1 MNKGIFITG
10 TDTGVGKTVIA
21 CGIARL
27 LKSWGVKVGVMKP
40 VAAGDQNDARRLIQA
55 AGIQEELALVNPQY
69 FKAAL
74 APSVGAQLE
83 RREVNSAAIYKAYW
97 HLSKKY
103 DVMVVEGVGGVKV
116 PLGEST
122 YVVDLIEALRL
133 PALVVCRSGLG
144 TLNHTLLTLDALSDK
159 KIPVIGVLFNGG
171 TGKSLAEKTNPEAL
185 QDHATIQVLGT
196 LRFEKKYERDMDFLA
211 RRLSTLPLLVRAL
224 KRL

>member
-10 TDTGVGKTVIA
+10 TDTGVGKTLVA
-21 CGIARL
+21 CGVARL

-40 VAAGDQNDARRLIQA
+40 IAAGDQEDARQLIRA
-55 AGIQEELALVNPQY
+55 ARITEDLSVINPQF

-74 APSVGAQLE
+74 APSMAAGLE
-83 RREVNSAAIYKAYW
+83 RREVDSESIYKAYW

-122 YVVDLIEALRL
+122 YVVDLIEPLLL
-133 PALVVCRSGLG
+133 PALVVSRSVLG
-144 TLNHTLLTLDALSDK
+144 TLNHTLLTLDALAEK
-159 KIPVIGVLFNGG
+159 KVPVIGVLFNGG
-171 TGKSLAEKTNPEAL
+171 TGRTLAEKTNPEAL
-185 QDHATIQVLGT
+185 QDHTPVQVLGQLT
-196 LRFEKKYERDMDFLA
+196 HQASQDPASVARALA
-211 RRLSTLPLLVRAL
+211 RLPLLVEAL